1 MKKIFLYTAFFSVV
15 FFSCKKT
22 TVDKPAEDKTYASSA
37 PINKNDNAAYKEVFD
52 VKKSSDYNEKNEVKK
67 LDLIYKSL
75 LIKIRYISDRAY
87 ISLQNEN
94 NKLFDW
100 KPLQM
105 NFYYDMSFADAE
117 KDIHLL
123 LKNDDTSGGYLV
135 LPAFTEQFSTYFVY
149 HFEKGTLNYIGNYEF
164 LDFGK
169 GSFSFDEKSREL
181 SVLSSDSVK
190 KLNKIK
196 DTEIEKFNNVGEDI
210 QLLSGNSD
218 KKSTGNFS
226 QYINNKDYFIKTFD
240 VNKDGVTDKI
250 VSQNR
255 FMGDE
260 ILVFLGDKSNNYNLA
275 LKSTNFSE
283 DGGNQITDIKETS
296 EGYEIIT
303 QFPDR
308 GYVQNSYFVSGKGNQ
323 FVLKKIKT
331 ESDSW
336 QNNYR
341 ENCVQDIN
349 FNLKKSLQELYETI
363 SKTKKN
369 CTKTSGINIK

>member
-1 MKKIFLYTAFFSVV
+1 MKKIFLYTAFFSIV

-100 KPLQM
+100 KPLQI

-123 LKNDDTSGGYLV
+123 LKNDETSSGYLV

-149 HFEKGTLNYIGNYEF
+149 HFEKGALNYIGNYEF
-164 LDFGK
+164 PDFGK

-196 DTEIEKFNNVGEDI
+196 GTEIEKFNKVGEDI
-210 QLLSGNSD
+210 QLLSENSD

-255 FMGDE
+255 FIGDE
-260 ILVFLGDKSNNYNLA
+260 ILVFLGDKSNNYHLA

-283 DGGNQITDIKETS
+283 DGGNQVTDVKETN

-323 FVLKKIKT
+323 FVLKKIKS

-336 QNNYR
+336 QDGYT
-341 ENCVQDIN
+341 ENCEQN
-349 FNLKKSLQELYETI
+349 FNFDLKKTTKELYETI
-363 SKTKKN
+363 SKTKPN
-369 CTKTSGINIK
+369 CTKISGNQLK